1 MHEHPEGARS
11 WADEHV
17 AKIVGDPR
25 VGSVVGHQ
33 CQYGQT
39 AVTDEGERIPAR
51 KATRWMSSAPELL
64 KRLGLRCR
72 GGHWHQHIVGG
83 RAAAAAIYPS
93 QLCKAI
99 LRGAE
104 AQRRREGR
112 PLPEQVMREL
122 AILGLSE
129 PEASAADGQPAHVHS
144 AADGQPVRACVAGG
158 AGLGR
163 RCTAKEH
170 ARVCEP

>member
-1 MHEHPEGARS
+1 MKGLMR
-11 WADEHV
+11 
-17 AKIVGDPR
+17 DPR

-39 AVTDEGERIPAR
+39 AVADGGERLPAR

-72 GGHWHQHIVGG
+72 GGHRHQPLVGG
-83 RAAAAAIYPS
+83 RAVAAAIYPP

-112 PLPEQVMREL
+112 PLPEQVVKEL

-129 PEASAADGQPAHVHS
+129 AVGEPASAG
-144 AADGQPVRACVAGG
+144 AAPPEWLRDDLP
-158 AGLGR
+158 
-163 RCTAKEH
+163 ESH
-170 ARVCEP
+170 ARDEQECLG